1 MEYLRLGE
9 TGLKVSNLAFGTARF
24 GEIDDRTAAEMVSV
38 AIDSGI
44 STFDTADAY
53 NNGASEA
60 QLGPLLTANRDR
72 VVLCSKVGLRVG
84 DTDADYVATQRD
96 DLARWKRGIGPND
109 DGLSRKHI
117 MSAIDASLRR
127 LGTDY
132 IDLYQVHRF
141 DPDTPIE
148 ETLGALDD
156 LVGSGKVRYVGC
168 SGFATNQLAE
178 ALSISD
184 SRNLP
189 RFASI
194 QTPYSLIVRRSEED
208 LLPLCTVQRVGVL
221 AFGAVAGGMLSGRY
235 HRGDEP
241 EPNTRLGSRQVF
253 RRMYMTDGTFGLVE
267 RLQTV
272 ATETGR
278 TPAQLSTGWVAAQ
291 QAVTS
296 VLVGF
301 SNPAQ
306 LREMIDTI
314 DHPLSA
320 EELDRID
327 SVVAGRDK

>member
-1 MEYLRLGE
+1 MEYRRLGK

-24 GEIDDRTAAEMVSV
+24 GEIDNRTASELVSV

-60 QLGPLLTANRDR
+60 QLGPLLAANRDQ

-127 LGTDY
+127 LGTDF

-148 ETLGALDD
+148 ETLATLDD
-156 LVGSGKVRYVGC
+156 LIRAGKVRYAGC
-168 SGFATNQLAE
+168 SGFAANQLAE
-178 ALSISD
+178 ALSVSD
-184 SRNLP
+184 RHRLP
-189 RFASI
+189 RFAST
-194 QTPYSLIVRRSEED
+194 QSTYSLIVRRSEED
-208 LLPLCTVQRVGVL
+208 LFPLCTDQRVGVL
-221 AFGAVAGGMLSGRY
+221 AFGVVAGGMLSGRY
-235 HRGDEP
+235 QRGDEP

-253 RRMYMTDGTFGLVE
+253 RRMYMTDDTFGLVE
-267 RLQTV
+267 RLQTL
-272 ATETGR
+272 AKETGR
-278 TPAQLSTGWVAAQ
+278 TPAQLATGWVAAQ
-291 QAVTS
+291 QPVTS

-306 LREMIDTI
+306 LRETIDAV

-320 EELDRID
+320 EELNRID
-327 SVVAGRDK
+327 GAVAGHHE

>member
-1 MEYLRLGE
+1 MEYRRLGG

-24 GEIDDRTAAEMVSV
+24 GEIDDLTAAELVNV

-60 QLGPLLTANRDR
+60 QLGPLLAANRDR

-96 DLARWKRGIGPND
+96 DLARWKRGVGPND

-117 MSAIDASLRR
+117 MSAVDASLGR

-148 ETLGALDD
+148 ETLATLDD
-156 LVGSGKVRYVGC
+156 LVRAGKVRYVGC
-168 SGFATNQLAE
+168 SGFAANQLAE
-178 ALSISD
+178 ALSVSD

-194 QTPYSLIVRRSEED
+194 QSPYSLIVRRSEED
-208 LLPLCTVQRVGVL
+208 LLPLCTDQRVGVL
-221 AFGAVAGGMLSGRY
+221 AFGVVAGGMLSGRY

-241 EPNTRLGSRQVF
+241 DPNTRLGSRQVF
-253 RRMYMTDGTFGLVE
+253 KRMYMTEETFGLVDG
-267 RLQTV
+267 LQAV
-272 ATETGR
+272 SKETGR
-278 TPAQLSTGWVAAQ
+278 TPAQLATGWVAAQ
-291 QAVTS
+291 QPVTS

-301 SNPAQ
+301 SNPDQ
-306 LREMIDTI
+306 LREMIDAV
-314 DHPLSA
+314 HNPLTS
-320 EELDRID
+320 EELNRID
-327 SVVAGRDK
+327 TLVASGHR